1 MFETLYHLTN
11 MVQAFGHGTE
21 TWRMKE
27 LVVQKKVLEM
37 MGRTIPC
44 KYHEKCVLGRPPH
57 GISWQ
62 FSICRCSQNNARFKN
77 PLHAPAENVHFV
89 RGLEALCYQI
99 LGQFWNHA
107 KFFWIYICQGL
118 WEFHSDVTLWKLFWG
133 ISALNSPQKTGQ
145 TQSKELT
152 PMALLILPKHLQLRV
167 S

>member
-1 MFETLYHLTN
+1 MDLVCFIGDTSVYLYMLVMFETLYHLTN

-62 FSICRCSQNNARFKN
+62 FSICRCSQNTARFKN

-99 LGQFWNHA
+99 LGHNSEIMLS
-107 KFFWIYICQGL
+107 FF
-118 WEFHSDVTLWKLFWG
+118 EFIFARACGNFIVMSRYGSFFGVYPH
-133 ISALNSPQKTGQ
+133 
-145 TQSKELT
+145 
-152 PMALLILPKHLQLRV
+152 
-167 S
+167 